1 MLTGTLKQLSL
12 LHIVSLCF
20 LTSNLCWNKVSFLFL
35 EELQSTGC
43 WGQLEC
49 VGCGMLFILL
59 TLRKQQMGDY
69 FIKSESMY
77 GISQMLTTWS
87 ALLGHEEPIPVCPLF
102 KILVHKCSFHQIA
115 ELLIHICLVLLMD
128 KGDALLKRRKQ
139 QLRAFH
145 IILST
150 FWCIYKHITEFAV
163 TLFQVLW
170 CML

>member
-1 MLTGTLKQLSL
+1 MLKHS
-12 LHIVSLCF
+12 
-20 LTSNLCWNKVSFLFL
+20 KVSFLFL

-59 TLRKQQMGDY
+59 TLRKKQMGEY

-87 ALLGHEEPIPVCPLF
+87 VLLGHEEPVPVCPLF
-102 KILVHKCSFHQIA
+102 KILVHMYSFHQIA
-115 ELLIHICLVLLMD
+115 ELLIHICPVLLMEQ
-128 KGDALLKRRKQ
+128 GRWALKKKKK

-150 FWCIYKHITEFAV
+150 F
-163 TLFQVLW
+163 
-170 CML
+170 